1 MNYYSS
7 FVLDNMEQ
15 RTENV
20 IRKIIIL
27 NRSGFLHLVV
37 EQQLPLVLC
46 EAPAD
51 GRGSGAEPLLV
62 DGDIKRFEVADPVPP
77 CYAAAVVGRSGEED
91 GDRRIGELVERRRR
105 LASDDVVLE

>member
-1 MNYYSS
+1 M
-7 FVLDNMEQ
+7 LREA
-15 RTENV
+15 
-20 IRKIIIL
+20 
-27 NRSGFLHLVV
+27 SGG
-37 EQQLPLVLC
+37 
-46 EAPAD
+46 

-77 CYAAAVVGRSGEED
+77 CYAAAIVGRSGEED